1 MNSTGI
7 ETLTTAAL
15 LGTARATPTFDS
27 LHTADAAESAIGTA
41 EHRLL
46 AAAALES
53 VFLAGGALPTPRPRP
68 AAAPDDPRPEL
79 PPAATERLRGL
90 LAIRSDLIDEW
101 FSAAAHFKAPAELIV
116 DLLDRTSAAG
126 GAHRSALIALA
137 GPRGR
142 WVAAQNPVWAP
153 LVEPDLNDDDMWLHG
168 TPARRRAWFQNLRA
182 ADPAAATARLAAVW
196 QSENAAT
203 RLTLFE
209 ALSPGLGGHD
219 EELLER
225 ALDDRSGRVREVAIR
240 FLRRLPDSAFGRR
253 MTQRV
258 HDWTR
263 VHDGTQV
270 DGSTLAISLPDTLDA
285 HAVRD
290 GLDVRGPSRLGTV
303 DAHRAWSLAASAP
316 LAAWCGPDRSPED
329 VLALQVADELRDAV
343 RTGWETATADQ
354 VDEQWASAMLRRD
367 GKVDELV
374 AGALPRSVLIEH
386 LRGASGSQL
395 LDTIL
400 LDALPAPWPVDV
412 AEKVLAALYTAAAPK
427 STTFRSLTT
436 LLAHRA
442 PYEVGD
448 LFADAAT
455 RTDDLDRLNRFATA
469 ADILS
474 QRRTLHE
481 ELS

>member
-1 MNSTGI
+1 MSNTGI

-53 VFLAGGALPTPRPRP
+53 VFLTGGALPTPRPRP

-79 PPAATERLRGL
+79 PPAATQRLRGL
-90 LAIRSDLIDEW
+90 LTVRSDLLDEW
-101 FSAAAHFKAPAELIV
+101 FSAAARFKAPAELIV
-116 DLLDRTSAAG
+116 DLLDRASAAG
-126 GAHRSALIALA
+126 STHRSALIAL
-137 GPRGR
+137 GRPRGR
-142 WVAAQNPVWAP
+142 WVAAQNPAWAP
-153 LVEPDLNDDDMWLHG
+153 LVEPDLNDDDTWLHG
-168 TPARRRAWFQNLRA
+168 TPARRRAWFQNLRT
-182 ADPAAATARLAAVW
+182 ADPAAASARLATVW
-196 QSENAAT
+196 KSENAAT
-203 RLTLFE
+203 RLTLLE
-209 ALSPGLGGHD
+209 ALFPGLGGHD

-253 MTQRV
+253 MAQRV

-263 VHDGTQV
+263 V
-270 DGSTLAISLPDTLDA
+270 DGSTLVISLPDTLDA
-285 HAVRD
+285 DAVRD

-303 DAHRAWSLAASAP
+303 DVHRTWSLAASAP

-343 RTGWETATADQ
+343 HTGWETATADH
-354 VDEQWASAMLRRD
+354 VDEKWASAMLRRD

-374 AGALPRSVLIEH
+374 AGALPHSILIEH
-386 LRGASGSQL
+386 LRGASGTQL